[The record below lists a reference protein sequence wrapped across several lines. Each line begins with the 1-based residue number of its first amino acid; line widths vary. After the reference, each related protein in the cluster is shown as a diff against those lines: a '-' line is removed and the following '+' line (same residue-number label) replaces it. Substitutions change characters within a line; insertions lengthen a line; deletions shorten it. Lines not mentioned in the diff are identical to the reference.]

1 MSLGKAW
8 WNQLIYGGN
17 PQETAPAKLP
27 GVATAILL
35 LLAISSFALPGMRQ
49 GMVAIFD
56 TWNFSRSY
64 LGAAHLQKMG
74 AEAEQNRD
82 ASTLAFVAM
91 RLPANSPE
99 KVRWA
104 NLATSLDP
112 ALTWVYFQMQ
122 DERER
127 PDANFSERIARLE
140 KWDPDNAVP
149 YLMEAQQSF

>member
-8 WNQLIYGGN
+8 WNQLIYGGTS
-17 PQETAPAKLP
+17 QKKAPAKLP

-35 LLAISSFALPGMRQ
+35 LLAISTFALSGMRQ

-64 LGAAHLQKMG
+64 LDSAQLRKMG
-74 AEAEQNRD
+74 VEAEQNRD

-112 ALTWVYFQMQ
+112 SLTWIYFQMQ

-127 PDANFSERIARLE
+127 PDANFSERISRLE
-140 KWDPDNAVP
+140 KWDPDN
-149 YLMEAQQSF
+149 